1 MLRSIIKQ
9 SGESTMGTGD
19 TYTKTT
25 EPAGCRLGAS
35 ICRLAQTIIRWGGG
49 AHWRLQAANTLCAAA
64 AVSPDATITVST
76 CTCNSSRQEAEED
89 RIHSITQYDASVQLM
104 LMRRIQCK
112 LQQEDTR
119 GNNFLSTR
127 VVFPTVRLC

>member
-1 MLRSIIKQ
+1 MDMLRSISKQ
-9 SGESTMGTGD
+9 SGESTMRTGD

-35 ICRLAQTIIRWGGG
+35 ICRLAQTIIRWGG

-89 RIHSITQYDASVQLM
+89 RIHSITQYDASVQLT
-104 LMRRIQCK
+104 LHAAC
-112 LQQEDTR
+112 
-119 GNNFLSTR
+119 S
-127 VVFPTVRLC
+127 V